1 MKKRM
6 LSALLALCMVLT
18 MAPTVAFAAEGE
30 ENPAVPSGSSGGDV
44 VYTIDPDTNV
54 KTAYDSLDKA
64 VDAVADNGTIELW
77 GVVTTSGLNLRK
89 NITIQGADGL
99 KPTITF
105 TEYGIALWGKALT
118 FKDCNIE
125 MKGIG
130 STPYTGEWNWMTIC
144 ANSDASLTLNNVEMT
159 MDAEGVSNS
168 PHAIYFCNNNVLNIQ
183 NGSKLT
189 IKNYPQDALEWD
201 GGNGGY
207 NVNITDSTFVSDHN
221 RSGFT
226 GTFYAT
232 ITNSNVDVINSTG
245 NGSNGSHFIIKD
257 SDVNFNDN
265 GSHGLSAGELRIDNS
280 TVTASNNTG
289 MGITVN
295 NGFAVSNN
303 SIVTVTGNASNPS
316 YGYAAVR
323 LYNDYEFSV
332 DETSTLTIKDNHNTG
347 LYVRQGD
354 LTVEDGAKLE
364 ITGNKVSHNLL
375 DGYGGGVYVGYGNNY
390 DPSVTLPADAIIYN
404 NHALVAG
411 DDIYVSEGVNG
422 PSLTFGEVGTGWQL
436 DGAPDCTDAIDGWYD
451 DSEGARWEAHTAPY
465 HANKYT
471 EFEQLTGM
479 YGANGLTALK
489 AAHGLETVDPGDETT
504 EWDHSKSKTATN
516 LDKSFDSEVTLSLPS
531 AQEQLVSDVVFVL
544 DKSTSTEVEDEMLA
558 MLEQL
563 KQQVSKTSAKVNVG
577 VVIFNSVA
585 NIANDGKF
593 YDLETEYDA
602 IKQAVQQKIES
613 GTNMHA
619 GLLAGKEMLDNDAS
633 VEDSRKYLI
642 LVSDGLSYYYC
653 KDNNYS
659 EAYTISSRNG
669 GDTGTGGKNE
679 QPNDGLSAWECKYSA
694 DYVPTNWNTYFTQVE
709 SVLNAEYSKYEYAL
723 TDPDR
728 PETTDLDS
736 DGSIPYANRNN
747 YPINVDISLYYSNQ
761 LYQEMSQKYHCYALR
776 ADTGVNSYG
785 FGVAF
790 MDYLSGG
797 ETIDFTDIQNDIYY
811 LLDKGSRVV
820 DVIGAGTDNRG
831 SDYDFEFVN
840 DIESLTL
847 TVNEVPLAKTEL
859 PDPQYT
865 DPYVTSS
872 YGFGE
877 ADNNVYP
884 FVLNYYEKGED
895 GKSDECFVWEINV
908 PVSNFAPVQLTYKV
922 HLTNPAEDDMA
933 HGEYDA
939 DGYDENNEPLT
950 GDRSLY
956 TNKEATLYPV
966 DSNGESGA
974 AENFA
979 KPTVSYG
986 AITITPVDVTLYIG
1000 GTSSYWEDI
1009 DGTQTPSANSGIPAP
1024 HFYISGADDEEIANM
1039 TFHGTGKNEAGE
1051 IVNKVWKV
1059 EPYGDEGAQ
1068 AVGENGQK
1076 VWNIVSADENAA
1088 DASCLYF
1095 SDIECTDSVD
1105 ADNIANNQYTHL
1117 YATIS
1122 TTNESGAGN
1131 TNLYAM
1137 VGGQRY
1143 ELDYGVGDL
1152 TIRSVTN
1159 DATSG
1164 QEYIFG
1170 VAHSTESD
1178 IYAVQND
1185 TVAAADATQNGTEAG
1200 VVAPAGTNYT
1210 VNGKTNWTLV
1220 GENTSLLF
1228 DDVLST
1234 YELGESGG
1242 HDASEAGETMLEQ
1255 AVIDNAEE
1263 LGLTDMSGRQYESKY
1278 FDLVDAADGNVW
1290 VKADNQIVV
1299 YWPYP
1304 EGITSSNA
1312 DEYDFDLFHFTGMH
1326 REYERGQDEA
1336 QELVDQAA
1344 ANINNHGDY
1353 DISNDTVA
1361 LMVEDIE
1368 LTDHGIQFI
1377 VDQDAFGFSPFVL
1390 TWVAKDDSD
1399 GGNHSSGGGDNKPD
1413 DLNTEDHFAYI
1424 IGYPKDYRTGEPTD
1438 DESLWP
1444 VEPQGNITRAEV
1456 ATIFFRML
1464 TDDARS
1470 ENWSQTN
1477 SFTDVAST
1485 EWYNNAISTLANMG
1499 IISGDPDGSFRP
1511 DDSITRAEFTK
1522 IAVGFFDKAGDYVDG
1537 TYEDVSAS
1545 DWYADFIDAAVDLGL
1560 IEGYPDGTIRP
1571 NASITRAE
1579 ACTIVNR
1586 TLGRVPD
1593 KDHLLAE
1600 DEMRVWPD
1608 NSDTDAWYYAQ
1619 IQEATNSHDYNW
1631 ITEDGEEIEEWTDKL
1646 ADRDWAQLE
1655 REWSDA
1661 NSAPGGEVVD

>member
-1 MKKRM
+1 MNDEPVK
-6 LSALLALCMVLT
+6 
-18 MAPTVAFAAEGE
+18 AAE
-30 ENPAVPSGSSGGDV
+30 
-44 VYTIDPDTNV
+44 
-54 KTAYDSLDKA
+54 
-64 VDAVADNGTIELW
+64 VD
-77 GVVTTSGLNLRK
+77 
-89 NITIQGADGL
+89 
-99 KPTITF
+99 
-105 TEYGIALWGKALT
+105 
-118 FKDCNIE
+118 
-125 MKGIG
+125 
-130 STPYTGEWNWMTIC
+130 
-144 ANSDASLTLNNVEMT
+144 
-159 MDAEGVSNS
+159 
-168 PHAIYFCNNNVLNIQ
+168 
-183 NGSKLT
+183 
-189 IKNYPQDALEWD
+189 
-201 GGNGGY
+201 
-207 NVNITDSTFVSDHN
+207 
-221 RSGFT
+221 
-226 GTFYAT
+226 
-232 ITNSNVDVINSTG
+232 
-245 NGSNGSHFIIKD
+245 
-257 SDVNFNDN
+257 
-265 GSHGLSAGELRIDNS
+265 
-280 TVTASNNTG
+280 TASN
-289 MGITVN
+289 TV
-295 NGFAVSNN
+295 F
-303 SIVTVTGNASNPS
+303 
-316 YGYAAVR
+316 
-323 LYNDYEFSV
+323 
-332 DETSTLTIKDNHNTG
+332 
-347 LYVRQGD
+347 
-354 LTVEDGAKLE
+354 
-364 ITGNKVSHNLL
+364 
-375 DGYGGGVYVGYGNNY
+375 
-390 DPSVTLPADAIIYN
+390 
-404 NHALVAG
+404 
-411 DDIYVSEGVNG
+411 
-422 PSLTFGEVGTGWQL
+422 FGEQV
-436 DGAPDCTDAIDGWYD
+436 DGKY
-451 DSEGARWEAHTAPY
+451 PY
-465 HANKYT
+465 
-471 EFEQLTGM
+471 
-479 YGANGLTALK
+479 
-489 AAHGLETVDPGDETT
+489 
-504 EWDHSKSKTATN
+504 
-516 LDKSFDSEVTLSLPS
+516 EVTYYPNGT
-531 AQEQLVSDVVFVL
+531 EQD
-544 DKSTSTEVEDEMLA
+544 TR
-558 MLEQL
+558 EQ
-563 KQQVSKTSAKVNVG
+563 
-577 VVIFNSVA
+577 
-585 NIANDGKF
+585 
-593 YDLETEYDA
+593 
-602 IKQAVQQKIES
+602 
-613 GTNMHA
+613 
-619 GLLAGKEMLDNDAS
+619 
-633 VEDSRKYLI
+633 
-642 LVSDGLSYYYC
+642 
-653 KDNNYS
+653 
-659 EAYTISSRNG
+659 
-669 GDTGTGGKNE
+669 
-679 QPNDGLSAWECKYSA
+679 
-694 DYVPTNWNTYFTQVE
+694 
-709 SVLNAEYSKYEYAL
+709 
-723 TDPDR
+723 
-728 PETTDLDS
+728 
-736 DGSIPYANRNN
+736 
-747 YPINVDISLYYSNQ
+747 
-761 LYQEMSQKYHCYALR
+761 
-776 ADTGVNSYG
+776 
-785 FGVAF
+785 
-790 MDYLSGG
+790 
-797 ETIDFTDIQNDIYY
+797 
-811 LLDKGSRVV
+811 
-820 DVIGAGTDNRG
+820 
-831 SDYDFEFVN
+831 
-840 DIESLTL
+840 
-847 TVNEVPLAKTEL
+847 
-859 PDPQYT
+859 
-865 DPYVTSS
+865 
-872 YGFGE
+872 
-877 ADNNVYP
+877 
-884 FVLNYYEKGED
+884 
-895 GKSDECFVWEINV
+895 FVWKINV
-908 PVSNFAPVQLTYKV
+908 PVESAKAVSLTYKLDLV
-922 HLTNPAEDDMA
+922 NKESTSGTYTVPTNEEAVLD
-933 HGEYDA
+933 YTST
-939 DGYDENNEPLT
+939 T
-950 GDRSLY
+950 GDTGEKTFPVPEVDY
-956 TNKEATLYPV
+956 TV
-966 DSNGESGA
+966 
-974 AENFA
+974 
-979 KPTVSYG
+979 G

-1039 TFHGTGKNEAGE
+1039 TFHGTGEDGTSKT
-1051 IVNKVWKV
+1051 WKV

-1200 VVAPAGTNYT
+1200 VVAPAGTSYT

-1220 GENTSLLF
+1220 GGDTSLLF

-1234 YELGESGG
+1234 YELGESGE

-1290 VKADNQIVV
+1290 VKADNRIVV